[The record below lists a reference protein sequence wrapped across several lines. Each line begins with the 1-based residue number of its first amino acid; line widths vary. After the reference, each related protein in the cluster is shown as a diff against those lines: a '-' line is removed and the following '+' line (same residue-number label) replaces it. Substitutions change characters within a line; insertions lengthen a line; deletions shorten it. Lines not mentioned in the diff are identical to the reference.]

1 MPPVAA
7 YQPVVRYLP
16 PPPRPTRPRQSPS
29 RIGRIGRAVLVWG
42 LLGAIGY
49 GVYLYT
55 TLPELRIGPAADL
68 KLASVAYAADGQELA
83 YYYEEFRTWVTFH
96 QISRPT
102 IEALVATEDQRFF
115 QHFGIDPVRL
125 LSSVFYT
132 AQGDRQGGSTITMQ
146 LARNLYPEIG
156 KEITLYRKLREM
168 LMALKLEFHY
178 SKQQLLEM
186 YLNTVTFGN
195 NAFGIEAAART
206 YFNKSAAAL
215 TVSESALLIGMLKAT
230 TRYNPLR
237 HPELAQERRNLVL
250 AEMVDTGLLARA
262 TFDSLRHT
270 PVVLDFRAA
279 NISTSRAPYFAEY
292 VRMWADDWA
301 RAHGYN
307 LYTDGLRLYTT
318 LDTRLQTLAEQ
329 AVTEQ
334 MDGLQAV
341 VDYEW
346 GRPDAGV
353 IAGTPGPY
361 QRLLASGQVNPFA
374 YFWETHPELV
384 AEYTRQSDRY
394 RKAVAA
400 GQNAEDVRERLY
412 ADTAFM
418 DSLRA
423 MRTRLEGGLV
433 SIDPANGHVLA
444 WVGGRDFDL
453 DRYDKVAISRRQP
466 GSTFKP
472 FVYATAI
479 DLGYTPSQTVTDV
492 ARTYRTATGERWTP
506 QNAGDRFTGRSLTL
520 RQALARSKNSVSAYL
535 IDKVGPEEV
544 VRLAKRMGIRSEL
557 AAVPSLALGT
567 SEVTLLELTSA
578 YATFA
583 SMGLYHEPVVVTR
596 IEDRN
601 GRLLASFN
609 PPPQPALSQHTAYTL
624 LDLMRDAVEPGGTG
638 VGIRYRFG
646 VEGDLAGKTGTTQNN
661 TDGWFLLIHPRLV
674 TGAWVG
680 FNDARITFRTDTW
693 GQGGHNALRLV
704 GAFLSKALENQGDA
718 WRNATFTP
726 PAGYEKPKPPA
737 LRPTA
742 RAAADDTMAIPAPET
757 DEIDALMLDDVVITP
772 PEDPPLPLEETSP
785 APPDTTD
792 QGGK

>member
-1 MPPVAA
+1 M
-7 YQPVVRYLP
+7 
-16 PPPRPTRPRQSPS
+16 
-29 RIGRIGRAVLVWG
+29 
-42 LLGAIGY
+42 
-49 GVYLYT
+49 VYLYA
-55 TLPELRIGPAADL
+55 TLPALRLGPAADL
-68 KLASVAYAADGQELA
+68 KLASVAYTADGQELA
-83 YYYEEFRTWVTFH
+83 YYYEEFRTWVPFS
-96 QISRPT
+96 QIARPA
-102 IEALVATEDQRFF
+102 IQALVATEDQRFF
-115 QHFGIDPVRL
+115 QHIGIDPVRL

-156 KEITLYRKLREM
+156 KDITLYRKLREM

-178 SKQQLLEM
+178 SKQQVLEM

-215 TVSESALLIGMLKAT
+215 GVAESALLVGMLKAT
-230 TRYNPLR
+230 TRYNPVR
-237 HPELAQERRNLVL
+237 HPDLAQERRNVVM
-250 AEMVDTGLLARA
+250 AEMVDAGLLARA
-262 TFDSLRHT
+262 TFDSLRSI

-279 NISTSRAPYFAEY
+279 NISASRAPYFAEY
-292 VRMWADDWA
+292 VRTWANDWA

-318 LDTRLQTLAEQ
+318 LDTRLQALAEQ

-334 MDGLQAV
+334 MEGLQAV

-346 GRPDAGV
+346 GRADAAV

-361 QRLLASGQVNPFA
+361 QRLLASGQVSPFA

-384 AEYTRQSDRY
+384 AEYTRQSARY
-394 RKAVAA
+394 REAVAA
-400 GQNAEDVRERLY
+400 GLNAEDVMERLL
-412 ADTAFM
+412 ADAVFM

-423 MRTRLEGGLV
+423 ARTRLEGGLV
-433 SIDPANGHVLA
+433 SIDPANGHVLV
-444 WVGGRDFDL
+444 WVGGRDFDR
-453 DRYDKVAISRRQP
+453 DRYDKVALSRRQP

-583 SMGLYHEPVVVTR
+583 AMGLYHEPVMVTR

-624 LDLMRDAVEPGGTG
+624 IDLMRDAVEPGGTG

-646 VEGDLAGKTGTTQNN
+646 VEGDLAGKTGTTQNS
-661 TDGWFLLIHPRLV
+661 TDGWFMLAHPRLV

-680 FNDARITFRTDTW
+680 FNDARITFRSDTW

-704 GAFLSKALENQGDA
+704 GAFLGKALEDQGDA
-718 WRNATFTP
+718 WRNARFEP
-726 PAGYEKPKPPA
+726 PAGYEKPKPKEPVRVARTADTDTTTAPA
-737 LRPTA
+737 LEP
-742 RAAADDTMAIPAPET
+742 
-757 DEIDALMLDDVVITP
+757 DEGEALDALMLDDVVITP
-772 PEDPPLPLEETSP
+772 PEDPLPLPDPLPT

-792 QGGK
+792 Q